1 MDELGHEIF
10 KEEEKGVIKFFKKL
24 PKKVRSIIFVLSYLS
39 IFIGGIASRPLFDSL
54 RVSISNNYFKQV
66 GNSNLQIGKVEGAN
80 TTINVGTNTN
90 NCPVK
95 FCSDFKDNKWKYKER
110 FVNVQEDPLI
120 LKSPNSSALP
130 GATMFFDEAVG
141 NFTMQAFVTPMA
153 SPSANLAIAYG
164 HFLRC
169 ILGDGDYSKVS
180 CQINTSYPNAIENWS
195 YLDADGEL
203 HGRNLRYQISHFSKG
218 SELQVR
224 FGLLKV
230 NDRTQVEIKLNDQAP
245 LDWYFPKEF
254 ENRTQREKVGIGLFT
269 AGEDDVKAVFK
280 QFQLDPHI

>member
-1 MDELGHEIF
+1 MDKLVHDVF

-24 PKKVRSIIFVLSYLS
+24 PKKARSIVFALFCISIFVS
-39 IFIGGIASRPLFDSL
+39 GIASRPLFDRL
-54 RVSISNNYFKQV
+54 RITISNNYFKQD
-66 GNSNLQIGKVEGAN
+66 GNSNLQIGNVEGAN
-80 TTINVGTNTN
+80 TTINFGASGN

-95 FCSDFKDNKWKYKER
+95 FCSDFKDGKWKYKER
-110 FVNVQEDPLI
+110 FINIQDDPLI

-169 ILGDGDYSKVS
+169 IIGDGDYSKVS
-180 CQINTSYPNAIENWS
+180 CQINTTYPTTTESWS
-195 YLDADGEL
+195 YFDSDGVL
-203 HGRNLRYQISHFSKG
+203 HGRNLRYQLSQFSKNN
-218 SELQVR
+218 ELQVK
-224 FGLLKV
+224 FSILKI
-230 NDRTQVEIKLNDQAP
+230 NGRTQIEIKLNDEVP
-245 LDWYFPKEF
+245 MDWLLPKDF
-254 ENRTQREKVGIGLFT
+254 ENRTQKEKVGIGLFT
-269 AGEDDVKAVFK
+269 AGEDNVEAVFK